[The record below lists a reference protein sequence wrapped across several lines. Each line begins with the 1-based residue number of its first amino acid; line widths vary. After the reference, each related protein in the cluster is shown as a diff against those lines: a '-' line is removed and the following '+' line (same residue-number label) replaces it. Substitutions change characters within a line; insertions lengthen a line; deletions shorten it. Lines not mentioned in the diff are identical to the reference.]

1 MAQLLKDLLTNG
13 YNGVK
18 PVNTIP
24 RGDSEFLRD
33 LLLNG
38 ANGVKPIETVEK
50 KKGLGQ
56 RVIDVATAELDK
68 NGPRVLFY
76 KQLPSL
82 YGSDLARISSKGSI
96 DPARTLSVK
105 TSRYVD
111 LGKNRP
117 TLGKLIG
124 NLLGGSANRPS
135 DTIFPANAEGKG
147 IATAPP
153 VSSNGQPING
163 DWNGLKYAVEAGENY
178 AVSQEPAGKNAL
190 TGLLKGTPSDFAR
203 NTVGAATGAF
213 KKEIGR
219 LAVNALTSKRRK
231 NINSLKEVADGKR
244 KENKF
249 VPNTYEQRGGEF
261 IKVKNVL
268 TGEPELVDAKVI
280 GVKYDELGHPNRD
293 YLIDTIL
300 LKESL
305 VDYKRLQEIIEQNTG
320 NRLQFIKIKE
330 ENSKNYLLFPATI
343 TDVQDSMTPEWNAFK
358 YVGSPFNSYR
368 YTGVERKIGFDFRVY
383 WIDNGEQI
391 TMKNKLNLLRE
402 LVYPNNRLT
411 TINLTG
417 TEYTPLVFRP
427 NTIQLSIGD
436 LFKNIKGFVSN
447 LSITTPQDAPWAT
460 SNPNFLKQ
468 NLNLVYPTFVDV
480 SFEMTVIENHII
492 NPNDTI
498 TYRFDEVE
506 EIDERPTL
514 PTQPVSSVGRNTG
527 LVLGSGPIRLKPELD
542 KTYLKKEL
550 QSWDLVDE
558 GKRRKLVTYDDDGNW
573 ISQRNA
579 PLTGNPIRSFR
590 NNYNY

>member
-1 MAQLLKDLLTNG
+1 MAQLLKDLLTSG

-18 PVNTIP
+18 PVNAIP

-147 IATAPP
+147 IATVPP
-153 VSSNGQPING
+153 VSINGQPINQN
-163 DWNGLKYAVEAGENY
+163 WNGLKYAVEAGQKY
-178 AVSQEPAGKNAL
+178 VVSQEPATSNAL
-190 TGLLKGTPSDFAR
+190 TGLLKGNPSDFAR
-203 NTVGAATGAF
+203 NAIGAATGTA
-213 KKEIGR
+213 KQAIGR
-219 LAVNALTSKRRK
+219 LAVNALTSKRRT
-231 NINSLKEVADGKR
+231 NIGDLKEKIKKSSQLESFGTLY
-244 KENKF
+244 
-249 VPNTYEQRGGEF
+249 NTPEQSGSSY
-261 IKVKNVL
+261 IKVTNMLNKS
-268 TGEPELVDAKVI
+268 ELID
-280 GVKYDELGHPNRD
+280 VKSLGIKERH
-293 YLIDTIL
+293 YLIDNAL
-300 LKESL
+300 LKEPL
-305 VDYKRLQEIIEQNTG
+305 VGYKRLQSIIEQNTG
-320 NRLQFIKIKE
+320 NNLQFIKIKE
-330 ENSKNYLLFPATI
+330 ESSKNYILFPATI
-343 TDVQDSMTPEWNAFK
+343 TDVQDNMTPEWNAFK
-358 YVGSPFNSYR
+358 YVGSPFNNYR
-368 YTGVERKIGFDFRVY
+368 YTGVERKISFDFRVY
-383 WIDNGEQI
+383 WIDNGDQVV
-391 TMKNKLNLLRE
+391 MQSKLNLLRE
-402 LVYPNNRLT
+402 LVYPNRNLT

-417 TEYTPLVFRP
+417 TEYTPLVFKP

-460 SNPNFLKQ
+460 SNPNFLKE
-468 NLNLVYPTFVDV
+468 NKNMVYPTFVDV
-480 SFEMTVIENHII
+480 SFEMTIIENHII
-492 NPNDTI
+492 ESNDTI
-498 TYRFDEVE
+498 TYRFDDTNELEGNPV
-506 EIDERPTL
+506 L
-514 PTQPVSSVGRNTG
+514 PTQPVSSVPFGAVDYGYND
-527 LVLGSGPIRLKPELD
+527 IRLKPESQQFREIRRQAD
-542 KTYLKKEL
+542 FANNMEVADIGAKGTIRWDANLK
-550 QSWDLVDE
+550 
-558 GKRRKLVTYDDDGNW
+558 
-573 ISQRNA
+573 
-579 PLTGNPIRSFR
+579 
-590 NNYNY
+590 